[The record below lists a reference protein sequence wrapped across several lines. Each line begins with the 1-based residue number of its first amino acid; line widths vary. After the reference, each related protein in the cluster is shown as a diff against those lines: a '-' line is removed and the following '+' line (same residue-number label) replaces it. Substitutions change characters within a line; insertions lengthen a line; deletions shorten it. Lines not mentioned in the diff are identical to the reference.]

1 MRGIEAADVE
11 GRIGFGVTEA
21 LRLFQTLIERKFL
34 ALHAR
39 QDVIAGAVQNPVDA
53 LDRVARETL
62 AQRLHD
68 RNAAGDGGL
77 EGKRHVLLFRN
88 LRKCQSVLRQQRLVG
103 GDNMLAGGERRLDRG
118 ARRTLVAAHELDE
131 KIDVGRARQRHWI
144 VEHFQG

>member
-1 MRGIEAADVE
+1 MHALLDALAGALRDAKEFYPEAEIFRRLDVRERHALDTFDMDRFGVDRRAESKRRQDRKLMRGIEAADVE

-62 AQRLHD
+62 AQRL
-68 RNAAGDGGL
+68 
-77 EGKRHVLLFRN
+77 
-88 LRKCQSVLRQQRLVG
+88 
-103 GDNMLAGGERRLDRG
+103 
-118 ARRTLVAAHELDE
+118 
-131 KIDVGRARQRHWI
+131 
-144 VEHFQG
+144 